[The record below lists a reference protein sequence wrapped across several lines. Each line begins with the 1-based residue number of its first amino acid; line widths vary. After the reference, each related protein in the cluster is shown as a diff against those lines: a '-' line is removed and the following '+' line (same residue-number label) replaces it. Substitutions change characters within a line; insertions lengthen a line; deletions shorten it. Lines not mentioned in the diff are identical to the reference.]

1 MVSAARPS
9 YPVQPHYS
17 DMGKELNLKF
27 VFFTAGQLT
36 TSMRAEA
43 LEAGSLPVRYD
54 TLQLIYLQPNDY
66 GEFLTDARVIIRAWK
81 WRPGGSRRGITHWEL
96 AVLG

>member
-9 YPVQPHYS
+9 YPVQSHYS

-36 TSMRAEA
+36 TAMRAEA
-43 LEAGSLPVRYD
+43 LEAGSLPVGYD
-54 TLQLIYLQPNDY
+54 KL
-66 GEFLTDARVIIRAWK
+66 
-81 WRPGGSRRGITHWEL
+81 
-96 AVLG
+96 

>member
-27 VFFTAGQLT
+27 VLFSVGQLT
-36 TSMRAEA
+36 TAMREKA
-43 LEAGSLPVRYD
+43 LEVGSLPVGFD
-54 TLQLIYLQPNDY
+54 TLQLIYLQTDDY
-66 GEFLTDARVIIRAWK
+66 GEFLMDVGVIIRAPK
-81 WRPGGSRRGITHWEL
+81 LRPGGSRRGITHWEL